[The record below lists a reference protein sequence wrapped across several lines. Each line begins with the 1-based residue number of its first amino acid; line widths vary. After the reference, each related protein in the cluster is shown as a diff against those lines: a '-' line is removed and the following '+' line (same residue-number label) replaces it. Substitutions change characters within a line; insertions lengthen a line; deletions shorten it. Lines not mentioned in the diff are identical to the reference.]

1 MAMTWMQA
9 LREHNRGKGQW
20 CMPRRGSAEH
30 AHVRALMRGSAFTAP
45 GPRARASK
53 PTRGEETF
61 HKAIARIE
69 NSEALKKL
77 PRKVRAL
84 KKLAWKVRPFSRR
97 DIM

>member
-1 MAMTWMQA
+1 MTWMQA

-30 AHVRALMRGSAFTAP
+30 AHVRAMMRGSAFTAP
-45 GPRARASK
+45 GPRVVPGSHASK
-53 PTRGEETF
+53 RL

-69 NSEALKKL
+69 NSEALK
-77 PRKVRAL
+77 R
-84 KKLAWKVRPFSRR
+84 LARKVRPFSRR

>member
-30 AHVRALMRGSAFTAP
+30 AHVRAMMRGSAFTAP
-45 GPRARASK
+45 VPRAAPGPRARARR

-61 HKAIARIE
+61 DKAIARIE
-69 NSEALKKL
+69 NSDFVKRSAL
-77 PRKVRAL
+77 
-84 KKLAWKVRPFSRR
+84 KVRPLSRR
-97 DIM
+97 GI

>member
-30 AHVRALMRGSAFTAP
+30 AHVRAMMRGSAFTAP
-45 GPRARASK
+45 VPRAAPGPRIVPGSHASK
-53 PTRGEETF
+53 RL

-69 NSEALKKL
+69 NSEALK
-77 PRKVRAL
+77 R
-84 KKLAWKVRPFSRR
+84 LARKVRPFSRR

>member
-1 MAMTWMQA
+1 MTWMKA

-45 GPRARASK
+45 GPRAAGSRARASK

-61 HKAIARIE
+61 NKAIARIE
-69 NSEALKKL
+69 NSE
-77 PRKVRAL
+77 AL

>member
-30 AHVRALMRGSAFTAP
+30 AHVRAMMRGSAFAAPGPRAHAAP
-45 GPRARASK
+45 GPRARAHK

-61 HKAIARIE
+61 HKAIGRIE
-69 NSEALKKL
+69 HSDTLKRL
-77 PRKVRAL
+77 ARKVRPL
-84 KKLAWKVRPFSRR
+84 SRR
-97 DIM
+97 GI

>member
-1 MAMTWMQA
+1 MTMTWMQA
-9 LREHNRGKGQW
+9 LRKHNSGKGQW
-20 CMPRRGSAEH
+20 CMPRRGSTEH
-30 AHVRALMRGSAFTAP
+30 AHVRAMMRGSAFAAPGPCVVP

-69 NSEALKKL
+69 NSDALK
-77 PRKVRAL
+77 R
-84 KKLAWKVRPFSRR
+84 LARKVRPFSRR